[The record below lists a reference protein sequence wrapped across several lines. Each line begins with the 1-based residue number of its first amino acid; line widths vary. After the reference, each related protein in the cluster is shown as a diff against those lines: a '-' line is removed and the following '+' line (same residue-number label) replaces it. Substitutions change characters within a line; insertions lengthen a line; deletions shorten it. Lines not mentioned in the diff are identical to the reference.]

1 MNIARFLAK
10 HSESRASGEKGSAMS
25 AEHRV
30 SPANQA
36 MVIALSCNGQ
46 NQTRI
51 AEHLGVDEKT
61 LRKWYGQELSSG
73 KENVGAQAVVNLVR
87 LMKGD
92 SLRLPYNARASL
104 V

>member
-1 MNIARFLAK
+1 
-10 HSESRASGEKGSAMS
+10 MS

-36 MVIALSCNGQ
+36 KVIALSCNGH

-61 LRKWYGQELSSG
+61 LRKWYGQELSFG
-73 KENVGAQAVVNLVR
+73 KENVGRSAILFA
-87 LMKGD
+87 
-92 SLRLPYNARASL
+92 
-104 V
+104 